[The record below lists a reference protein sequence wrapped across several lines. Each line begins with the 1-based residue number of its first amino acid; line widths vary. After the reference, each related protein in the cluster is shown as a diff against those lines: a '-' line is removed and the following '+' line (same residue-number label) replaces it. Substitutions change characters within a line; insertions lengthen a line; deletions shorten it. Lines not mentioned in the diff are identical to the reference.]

1 MEIIM
6 LKKSASKTIDINT
19 QIVEEL
25 LSKSEPSELFG
36 KDGIFN
42 QLKKQIVE
50 RVLEKELD
58 HELGYSKHSK
68 VTKSDTNRRNDSYDK
83 CIIDDQGHR
92 LSIEVPRDRD
102 GDYEPQ
108 LIPKGV
114 RRFSGFDDK
123 IISLYGR
130 GMTYSEIQEHIKEI
144 YHTDVSKDLYQQLQM
159 V

>member
-58 HELGYSKHSK
+58 HELGYSQQFQIWPIPLMQAVCLVIYMYNKWII
-68 VTKSDTNRRNDSYDK
+68 
-83 CIIDDQGHR
+83 CI
-92 LSIEVPRDRD
+92 
-102 GDYEPQ
+102 
-108 LIPKGV
+108 
-114 RRFSGFDDK
+114 FT
-123 IISLYGR
+123 SLF
-130 GMTYSEIQEHIKEI
+130 TFFAF
-144 YHTDVSKDLYQQLQM
+144 
-159 V
+159 

>member
-1 MEIIM
+1 M

-68 VTKSDTNRRNDSYDK
+68 VPKSDTNRRNGSYDK
-83 CIIDDQGHR
+83 RIIDDHGHR

-114 RRFSGFDDK
+114 RRFSGFDEK

-130 GMTYSEIQEHIKEI
+130 GMTE
-144 YHTDVSKDLYQQLQM
+144 V
-159 V
+159 

>member
-1 MEIIM
+1 M

-19 QIVEEL
+19 EIVEEL

-68 VTKSDTNRRNDSYDK
+68 LPKSDTNRRNGSYDK
-83 CIIDDQGHR
+83 RIIDDQGHR
-92 LSIEVPRDRD
+92 LYLQGLEAVHSAR
-102 GDYEPQ
+102 
-108 LIPKGV
+108 IPA
-114 RRFSGFDDK
+114 
-123 IISLYGR
+123 
-130 GMTYSEIQEHIKEI
+130 M
-144 YHTDVSKDLYQQLQM
+144 
-159 V
+159 